1 MAAAKTIAII
11 DDEVD
16 LVNLFQEALE
26 NNGFKVCAFT
36 DPIQAFNTLEKKIQE
51 YGLIL
56 SDFRMPNLN
65 GYELCT
71 KLVLLNPELEVILMS
86 AYDIM
91 ECDTSKFTIVK
102 KPILIA
108 QLLQIVR
115 DSLEY
120 GDDNNSIIYDTKNSK
135 PIIVVKDSSSQLSES
150 PTSSS
155 TINIADTVNKKDE
168 RLALVEIS
176 KGLIELL
183 QDAGFTIEK
192 ILENRPSRIAEILG
206 IDVYVGEIIYNETK
220 KASSNINSNFL
231 IN

>member
-11 DDEVD
+11 DDEID

-71 KLVLLNPELEVILMS
+71 KLILLNPELEVILMS

-120 GDDNNSIIYDTKNSK
+120 L
-135 PIIVVKDSSSQLSES
+135 VVIMIPVRNYLNLPSL
-150 PTSSS
+150 SSS

-168 RLALVEIS
+168 RLALLEIS

-192 ILENRPSRIAEILG
+192 ILENSPSRTAEILG

-220 KASSNINSNFL
+220 KHLGI
-231 IN
+231 

>member
-56 SDFRMPNLN
+56 SDFRMSNLN

-115 DSLEY
+115 DSLE
-120 GDDNNSIIYDTKNSK
+120 S
-135 PIIVVKDSSSQLSES
+135 
-150 PTSSS
+150 SSS
-155 TINIADTVNKKDE
+155 TIIIADTVNKKDE

-192 ILENRPSRIAEILG
+192 ILENRPSRIAEILR

-220 KASSNINSNFL
+220 KKSRNVNSNFL